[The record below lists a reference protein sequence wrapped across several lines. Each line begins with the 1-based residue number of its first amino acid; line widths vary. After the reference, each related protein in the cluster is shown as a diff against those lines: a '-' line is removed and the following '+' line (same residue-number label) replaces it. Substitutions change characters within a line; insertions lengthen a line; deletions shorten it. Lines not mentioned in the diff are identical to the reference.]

1 MSDQQEQPRDKATGT
16 PTERPRVEV
25 AFTRTERSRDEG
37 VLAVNGP
44 LTDEAADEFQQ
55 HLEELIAGGWP
66 LVTLDFTKVKAISSR
81 CLGKIMFLR
90 MKLHEKNRS
99 LRIGGCDPELYK
111 SLKIARFD
119 YFMDINR

>member
-1 MSDQQEQPRDKATGT
+1 MPDQQERPRGKVTGT

-25 AFTRTERSRDEG
+25 TFTRTERSRDEAA
-37 VLAVNGP
+37 LAVNGP
-44 LTDEAADEFQQ
+44 LTDDVADAFQQ

-66 LVTLDFTKVKAISSR
+66 LVTLDFTKVNAISSR

-99 LRIGGCDPELYK
+99 LRIGGCDSELYK

-119 YFMDINR
+119 YFMDISQ